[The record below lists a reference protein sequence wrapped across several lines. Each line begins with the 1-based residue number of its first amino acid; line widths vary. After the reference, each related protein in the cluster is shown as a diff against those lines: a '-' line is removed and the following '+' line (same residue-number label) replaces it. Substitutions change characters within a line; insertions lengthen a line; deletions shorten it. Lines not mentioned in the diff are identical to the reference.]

1 MENGKIVTVNKS
13 EERKIILCFSCE
25 GKGYKE
31 VRTSSYDTE
40 FVDCDICAGKGRL
53 LKTITTTIQQLQ

>member
-1 MENGKIVTVNKS
+1 MDDGKIVNSIK
-13 EERKIILCFSCE
+13 EQKIILCFDCE

-40 FVDCDICAGKGRL
+40 FVECKFCAGKGRL